1 MREYLVIAYPAGKRV
16 AVWMAAKT
24 IGEILKDVAA
34 IGGKIV
40 NSREVKENGST
51 RREEG

>member
-16 AVWMAAKT
+16 AVWMKAKT

-34 IGGKIV
+34 IDGKIV
-40 NSREVKENGST
+40 NSREVEDDEKP
-51 RREEG
+51 